1 MDLEKFGEKNLAVAP
16 RHAHGRAGPEAARDR
31 GMSDGPSHSHHLP
44 RARKEGRKKRERKE
58 EKSFFFPFPPV
69 GVPPEGDEPTGHE
82 DESQ

>member
-31 GMSDGPSHSHHLP
+31 GMSDGPSLTPTTS
-44 RARKEGRKKRERKE
+44 RARKEGRKRRERE
-58 EKSFFFPFPPV
+58 EKSFLFPFPPV